1 MHKRY
6 PLPLLGC
13 IACLFACESNNSL
26 FRQLPSSQTGIT
38 FANTIAESDSL
49 NVIDYTYLYNG
60 GGVGVGDVN
69 NDGLDDVFFAG
80 NQVSSRLYL
89 NQGDLSFR
97 DITQSSGVSTTR
109 WATGVAM
116 VDINQDG
123 WLDIYVCV
131 ASKFGPAHSR
141 NYFFI
146 NQGADAP
153 GGEVTFLDQAE
164 RYGLADDGYSTQAAF
179 FDYDRDGDLDMY
191 LLTNGLEAFSQ
202 NNARPKKTNG
212 EGLSN
217 DKLYRNDTP
226 SPSSRGDTASPLEE
240 GRGVFTD
247 VTREAG
253 ILTEGYGLGITVNDI
268 NQDGWPDVY
277 VANDFITNDLL
288 WINNGRDPDG
298 YPTFTDRAADY
309 LKHQTHNGMGTDVA
323 DFNNDGRV
331 DIVVLDMLPE
341 DNFRQKMMFGKAN
354 EDRFQLNLRF
364 DYTPQYVR
372 NTLQLNNGRT
382 PRGEPSFSEIGQLAG
397 VSNTDWSWSA
407 LFADF
412 DNDGYR
418 DLLITNGYAKDVTD
432 LDYASYRASASQFG
446 TPEAKREK
454 AVQLTALLKE
464 AKVHNY
470 AFKNDGDLTFTD
482 VSEEWG
488 LTVPSFSNGT
498 AFADLDRDG
507 DLDVVTNNIND
518 EAFVYENT
526 LAQSPERNY
535 LRVALAGPRSNL
547 AGLQATVR
555 LRYDGQQQ
563 YHHHTVYRGYKSTV
577 ENTIHFGL
585 GAQASVDSIEI
596 TWPDGRYQLLQ
607 NVPANQILTVRHQ
620 DAVDTLPPPPPRPT
634 PLLTNVSQDIPLNY
648 RHREEDF
655 VDFKYEPL
663 LPRRYSQD
671 GPCLATGDING
682 DGADDF
688 YVGGAKRQP
697 GRFFVQQADGQF
709 VSQPLPGDSLY
720 EDLGAVLFDA
730 DQDGDPDL
738 YVVSGG
744 NEFPASHP
752 AYRDRFYRNDGGNF
766 TLDSVT
772 IPPITASG
780 SCVRAADYDQD
791 GDLDL
796 FVGGRLVPKQ
806 YPLPASS
813 YLLRNEG
820 GRFVDATPE
829 VAPDLTE
836 LGLVTDAQW
845 TDYNQDGALDL
856 VVVGEWMPITFFRQE
871 SGRFVNATPSTQLTH
886 TSGWWNC
893 LLAGDFDQDG
903 DPDYIVGNLGRNT
916 RYQASADEPLRM
928 YTKDYDEDGRID
940 PILTYYIMGQEYPA
954 AYRDALSDQ
963 MNPMRRRFSTYET
976 YANTTFDNLFT
987 TTELKGAYVLQAER
1001 LTTSYLENQGIGPD
1015 GYTTF
1020 TIRDMPMLTQTAPV
1034 HGMVA
1039 DDLNGDGHLDV
1050 LMVGNSY
1057 APDVH
1062 VGRYD
1067 AFIGQ
1072 ALLGDGTGQFRPLSL
1087 EESGFYVD
1095 TDAKDIIRLHR
1106 NGKPAWVVASNNDSL
1121 RVFMKTLISGL

>member
-1 MHKRY
+1 MRTHR
-6 PLPLLGC
+6 LLFLLGC
-13 IACLFACESNNSL
+13 ITCLLACESDNSL
-26 FRQLPSSQTGIT
+26 FHRLPASQTGIT
-38 FANTIAESDSL
+38 FANTIVENDSL

-69 NDGLDDVFFAG
+69 NDGLDDIFFAG

-89 NQGDLSFR
+89 NQGDFTFR
-97 DITQSSGVSTTR
+97 DVTQSSGVSTSR

-131 ASKFGPAHSR
+131 ASKFGAALSK

-153 GGEVTFLDQAE
+153 GDEVTFVDQAE

-179 FDYDRDGDLDMY
+179 FDYDHDGDLDMY
-191 LLTNGLEAFSQ
+191 LLTNGLEEFSQ
-202 NNARPKKTNG
+202 NNARPKKTQG

-217 DKLYRNDTP
+217 DKFYRNDTP
-226 SPSSRGDTASPLEE
+226 SDRPHQL
-240 GRGVFTD
+240 VFTD

-268 NQDGWPDVY
+268 NLDGWPDVY

-288 WINNGRDPDG
+288 WINNGDG
-298 YPTFTDRAADY
+298 SFTDRAADY

-323 DFNNDGRV
+323 DFNNDGLV

-341 DNFRQKMMFGKAN
+341 DNFRQKMMFGKPN

-372 NTLQLNNGRT
+372 NTLQLNNGFT
-382 PRGEPSFSEIGQLAG
+382 PEGEPSFSEIGQLAG

-432 LDYASYRASASQFG
+432 MDYASYRASASQFG
-446 TPEAKREK
+446 TAEAKREK
-454 AVQLTALLKE
+454 AVQLAALLKE

-470 AFKNDGDLTFTD
+470 VFKNDGDLTFTD
-482 VSEEWG
+482 VSEAWG
-488 LTVPSFSNGT
+488 LTTPSFSNGT
-498 AFADLDRDG
+498 AFADLDQDG

-526 LAQSPERNY
+526 LEKSPENNY
-535 LRVALAGPRSNL
+535 LRIALSGPPNNP

-555 LRYDGQQQ
+555 LRHDGQQQ

-585 GAQASVDSIEI
+585 GAHTLVDSVEI
-596 TWPDGRYQLLQ
+596 TWPDGRYQLLR
-607 NVPANQILTVRHQ
+607 NVPANQTITLRYE
-620 DAVDTLPPPPPRPT
+620 DAVDSPPPPARRPT
-634 PLLTNVSQDIPLNY
+634 PLLTNVSGELQLNY
-648 RHREEDF
+648 QHQEEDF

-671 GPCLATGDING
+671 GPCLTSGDING

-697 GRFFVQQADGQF
+697 GRFYVQQADGQF
-709 VSQPLPGDSLY
+709 ISQTLPGDSLY
-720 EDLGAVLFDA
+720 EDLGALLFDA

-744 NEFPASHP
+744 NEFPANDP
-752 AYRDRFYRNDGGNF
+752 AYRDRFYRNDGQGNF
-766 TLDSVT
+766 TPDSSV
-772 IPPITASG
+772 IPATAASG

-796 FVGGRLVPKQ
+796 FVGGRIVPKR

-813 YLLRNEG
+813 CVLRNEG
-820 GRFVDATPE
+820 GRFVDVTQK
-829 VAPDLTE
+829 VAPTLTE

-845 TDYNQDGALDL
+845 TDYNQDGTLDL
-856 VVVGEWMPITFFRQE
+856 VVVGEWMPITFFRNEDGQ
-871 SGRFVNATPSTQLTH
+871 FVKATELTH
-886 TSGWWNC
+886 TTGWWNC
-893 LLAGDFDQDG
+893 LLAGDFDEDG
-903 DPDYIVGNLGRNT
+903 DPDYIVGNLGLNS
-916 RYQASADEPLRM
+916 RYHASADEPLRL
-928 YTKDYDEDGRID
+928 YTKDYDQDGRID
-940 PILTYYIMGQEYPA
+940 PILTYYIMGEEYPA

-963 MNPMRRRFSTYET
+963 MNPMRRRFPKYET
-976 YANTTFDNLFT
+976 YATTTFDELFT
-987 TTELKGAYVLQAER
+987 TTELEGAYVLEAER
-1001 LTTSYLENQGIGPD
+1001 LTTSYLENQGNGLD
-1015 GYTTF
+1015 GYPTF
-1020 TIRDMPMLTQTAPV
+1020 TIRDMPTITQIAPV
-1034 HGMVA
+1034 HRMIT
-1039 DDLNGDGHLDV
+1039 DDLNGDGHPDV

-1057 APDVH
+1057 APDMH

-1072 ALLGDGTGQFRPLSL
+1072 ALLGDGTGQFRPLTLS
-1087 EESGFYVD
+1087 ESGFYVD
-1095 TDAKDIIRLHR
+1095 TDAKDIIRLNR
-1106 NGKPAWVVASNNDSL
+1106 NGKPTWVVASNDDSL
-1121 RVFMKTLISGL
+1121 RVLTKNPAKANGQEVANK

>member
-1 MHKRY
+1 MFHR
-6 PLPLLGC
+6 LP
-13 IACLFACESNNSL
+13 A
-26 FRQLPSSQTGIT
+26 SQTGIT
-38 FANTIAESDSL
+38 FANTIVENDSL

-69 NDGLDDVFFAG
+69 NDGLDDIFFAG

-89 NQGDLSFR
+89 NQGDFTFR
-97 DITQSSGVSTTR
+97 DVTQSSGMSTSR

-131 ASKFGPAHSR
+131 ASKFGAALSK

-153 GGEVTFLDQAE
+153 GDEVTFVDQAE

-179 FDYDRDGDLDMY
+179 FDYDHDGDLDMY
-191 LLTNGLEAFSQ
+191 LLTNGLEEFSQ
-202 NNARPKKTNG
+202 NNARPKKTQG

-217 DKLYRNDTP
+217 DKFYRNDTP
-226 SPSSRGDTASPLEE
+226 SDRPHQL
-240 GRGVFTD
+240 VFTD

-268 NQDGWPDVY
+268 NLDGWPDVY

-288 WINNGRDPDG
+288 WINNGDG
-298 YPTFTDRAADY
+298 SFTDRAADY

-323 DFNNDGRV
+323 DFNNDGLV
-331 DIVVLDMLPE
+331 DIVVLNMLPE
-341 DNFRQKMMFGKAN
+341 DNFRQKMMFGKPN

-372 NTLQLNNGRT
+372 NTLQLNNGFT
-382 PRGEPSFSEIGQLAG
+382 PEGEPSFSEIGQLAG

-432 LDYASYRASASQFG
+432 MDYASYRASASQFG
-446 TPEAKREK
+446 TAEAKREK
-454 AVQLTALLKE
+454 AVQLAALLKE

-470 AFKNDGDLTFTD
+470 VFKNDGDLTFTD
-482 VSEEWG
+482 VSEAWG
-488 LTVPSFSNGT
+488 LTTPSFSNGT
-498 AFADLDRDG
+498 AFADLDQDG

-526 LAQSPERNY
+526 LEKSPENNY
-535 LRVALAGPRSNL
+535 LRIALSGPPNNP

-555 LRYDGQQQ
+555 LRHDGQQQ

-585 GAQASVDSIEI
+585 GAHTLVDSVEI
-596 TWPDGRYQLLQ
+596 TWPDGRYQLLR
-607 NVPANQILTVRHQ
+607 NVPANQTITLRYE
-620 DAVDTLPPPPPRPT
+620 DAVDSPPPPARRPT
-634 PLLTNVSQDIPLNY
+634 PLLTNVSGELQLNY
-648 RHREEDF
+648 QHQEEDF

-671 GPCLATGDING
+671 GPCLTSGDING

-697 GRFFVQQADGQF
+697 GRFYVQQADGQF
-709 VSQPLPGDSLY
+709 ISQTLPGDSLY
-720 EDLGAVLFDA
+720 EDLGALLFDA

-744 NEFPASHP
+744 NEFPANDP
-752 AYRDRFYRNDGGNF
+752 AYRDRFYRNDGQGNF
-766 TLDSVT
+766 TPDSSV
-772 IPPITASG
+772 IPATAASG

-796 FVGGRLVPKQ
+796 FVGGRIVPKR

-813 YLLRNEG
+813 CVLRNEG
-820 GRFVDATPE
+820 GRFVDVTQK
-829 VAPDLTE
+829 VAPTLTE

-845 TDYNQDGALDL
+845 TDYNQDGTLDL
-856 VVVGEWMPITFFRQE
+856 VVVGEWMPITFFRNEDGQ
-871 SGRFVNATPSTQLTH
+871 FVKATELTH
-886 TSGWWNC
+886 TTGWWNC
-893 LLAGDFDQDG
+893 LLAGDFDEDG
-903 DPDYIVGNLGRNT
+903 DPDYIVGNLGLNS
-916 RYQASADEPLRM
+916 RYHASADEPLRLH
-928 YTKDYDEDGRID
+928 TKDYDQDGRIN
-940 PILTYYIMGQEYPA
+940 PILTYYIMGEEYPA

-963 MNPMRRRFSTYET
+963 MNPMRRRFPKYET
-976 YANTTFDNLFT
+976 YANTTFDELFT
-987 TTELKGAYVLQAER
+987 TTELEGTYVLEAER
-1001 LTTSYLENQGIGPD
+1001 LTTSYLENQGNGPD
-1015 GYTTF
+1015 GYPTF
-1020 TIRDMPMLTQTAPV
+1020 TVRDMPTITQIAPV
-1034 HGMVA
+1034 HRMIT
-1039 DDLNGDGHLDV
+1039 DDLNDDGHPDV

-1072 ALLGDGTGQFRPLSL
+1072 ALLGDGTGQFRPLTLS
-1087 EESGFYVD
+1087 ESGFYVD
-1095 TDAKDIIRLHR
+1095 TDAKDIIRLNR
-1106 NGKPAWVVASNNDSL
+1106 NGKPTWVVASNDDSL
-1121 RVFMKTLISGL
+1121 RVLVKTPAKANGQEVANK

>member
-1 MHKRY
+1 M
-6 PLPLLGC
+6 
-13 IACLFACESNNSL
+13 
-26 FRQLPSSQTGIT
+26 PSSQSGIT
-38 FANTIAESDSL
+38 FANTIVESDSL

-89 NQGDLSFR
+89 NQGDLAFR
-97 DITQSSGVSTTR
+97 DVTQSSGVSTSR
-109 WATGVAM
+109 WATGVSM
-116 VDINQDG
+116 VDINHDG

-131 ASKFGPAHSR
+131 ASKFGASQSK

-146 NQGADAP
+146 NQGAAAP
-153 GGEVTFLDQAE
+153 GKDVTFIDQAA

-179 FDYDRDGDLDMY
+179 FDYDRDGDLDVY
-191 LLTNGLEAFSQ
+191 LLTNGLETFSQ
-202 NNARPKKTNG
+202 NNARPKKING

-217 DKLYRNDTP
+217 DKFYRNDS
-226 SPSSRGDTASPLEE
+226 SPSQPNEIS
-240 GRGVFTD
+240 FTD

-277 VANDFITNDLL
+277 VANDFVTNDLL
-288 WINNGRDPDG
+288 WINNGDSTGRH
-298 YPTFTDRAADY
+298 PTFTDRAADY

-323 DFNNDGRV
+323 DFNNDGLV

-364 DYTPQYVR
+364 GYTPQYVR
-372 NTLQLNNGRT
+372 NTLQLNNGFT
-382 PRGEPSFSEIGQLAG
+382 PQGDPSFSEIGQLAG

-432 LDYASYRASASQFG
+432 MDYASYRTSASQFG
-446 TPEAKREK
+446 TAESKREK
-454 AVQLTALLKE
+454 AVQLAALLKE

-470 AFKNDGDLTFTD
+470 AFQNQGDLTFTN
-482 VSEEWG
+482 VSEAWG
-488 LTVPSFSNGT
+488 LTTPSFSNGT
-498 AFADLDRDG
+498 AFADLDQDG
-507 DLDVVTNNIND
+507 DLDVVTNNVND

-526 LAQSPERNY
+526 LEQSPERNY
-535 LRVALAGPRSNL
+535 LRIGLVGPTNNR

-555 LRYDGQQQ
+555 LHYGEEQQ
-563 YHHHTVYRGYKSTV
+563 YHHHSVVRGYKSTV

-585 GAQASVDSIEI
+585 GAHASVDSVEI
-596 TWPDGRYQLLQ
+596 TWPDGEYQLLQ
-607 NVPANQILTVRHQ
+607 NVPANQILTFRHE
-620 DAVDTLPPPPPRPT
+620 DAAASPPPPAPRPT
-634 PLLTNVSQDIPLNY
+634 PLLTDVSNDLSLDYQ
-648 RHREEDF
+648 HQEEDF

-688 YVGGAKRQP
+688 YVGGARGQP
-697 GRFFVQQADGQF
+697 GRLFVQQVDGQF
-709 VSQPLPGDSLY
+709 VGQALPGDSLY

-744 NEFPASHP
+744 NEFMANHP
-752 AYRDRFYRNDGGNF
+752 AYRDRFYRNDGLGNF
-766 TLDSVT
+766 ALDSLA
-772 IPPITASG
+772 IPAITASG
-780 SCVRAADYDQD
+780 SCVRAGDYDQD

-796 FVGGRLVPKQ
+796 FVGSRLVPMQ

-813 YLLRNEG
+813 YILRNEG
-820 GRFVDATPE
+820 GRFVDATQE
-829 VAPDLTE
+829 IAPDLTE
-836 LGLVTDAQW
+836 IGLVTDAQW
-845 TDYNQDGALDL
+845 TDYDQDGALNL
-856 VVVGEWMPITFFRQE
+856 MVVGEWMPITFFRQE
-871 SGRFVNATPSTQLTH
+871 GGRFSNATQSTQLAY

-893 LLAGDFDQDG
+893 LLASDFDQDG
-903 DPDYIVGNLGRNT
+903 DPDYIVGNLGRNS
-916 RYQASADEPLRM
+916 RYHASADEPLRV
-928 YTKDYDEDGRID
+928 YTKDYDQDGRID
-940 PILTYYIMGQEYPA
+940 PILTYYIMGKEYPA

-963 MNPMRRRFSTYET
+963 MNMMRRRFSTYET
-976 YANTTFDNLFT
+976 YANTTFDELFT
-987 TTELKGAYVLQAER
+987 TTELEGAYVLEAER
-1001 LTTSYLENQGIGPD
+1001 LTTSYLENQGNGPD
-1015 GYTTF
+1015 GYPTF
-1020 TIRDMPMLTQTAPV
+1020 TIREMPTLTQTAPV
-1034 HGMVA
+1034 HRLVA

-1057 APDVH
+1057 APDAH

-1072 ALLGDGTGQFRPLSL
+1072 ALRGDGAGHFRPLSL

-1095 TDAKDIIRLHR
+1095 TDAKDIIRLNR
-1106 NGKPAWVVASNNDSL
+1106 NGRPAWVVASNNDSL
-1121 RVFMKTLISGL
+1121 SVFVKTLDLPNNDRMIGKLD

>member
-1 MHKRY
+1 MRKHC
-6 PLPLLGC
+6 LLFLLGFFTF
-13 IACLFACESNNSL
+13 LVACEPSDPL
-26 FRQLPSSQTGIT
+26 FRQVSSSQSGIT
-38 FANTIAESDSL
+38 FSNTIVESDSF

-69 NDGLDDVFFAG
+69 NDGLDDIFFAG

-89 NQGDLSFR
+89 NRGNLTFR
-97 DITQSSGVSTTR
+97 DITQSAGVETSR

-131 ASKFGPAHSR
+131 ASKFGPTHSK
-141 NYFFI
+141 NYLFI
-146 NQGADAP
+146 NQRANANGQ
-153 GGEVTFLDQAE
+153 EVTFIDQAD

-179 FDYDRDGDLDMY
+179 FDYDHDGDLDMY
-191 LLTNGLEAFSQ
+191 LLTNGLEEFSQ
-202 NNARPKKTNG
+202 NNARPKKTQG

-226 SPSSRGDTASPLEE
+226 LGG

-253 ILTEGYGLGITVNDI
+253 ILTEGYGLGITVNDV
-268 NQDGWPDVY
+268 NLDGWPDVY

-288 WINNGRDPDG
+288 WINNGDG
-298 YPTFTDRAADY
+298 TFSDRAADY
-309 LKHQTHNGMGTDVA
+309 LKHQTHNGMGTDIA
-323 DFNNDGRV
+323 DFNNDGLV
-331 DIVVLDMLPE
+331 DIMVLDMLPE
-341 DNFRQKMMFGKAN
+341 DNFRQKMMFGKPN
-354 EDRFQLNLRF
+354 EDRFALTLRYG
-364 DYTPQYVR
+364 YTPQYVR
-372 NTLQLNNGRT
+372 NTLQLNNGFT
-382 PRGEPSFSEIGQLAG
+382 PQGDPSFSEIGQLAG

-432 LDYASYRASASQFG
+432 MDYASYRASASQFG
-446 TPEAKREK
+446 TAEAKREK
-454 AVQLTALLKE
+454 AVKLAALLKE

-470 AFKNDGDLTFTD
+470 AFRNNRDLTFTD
-482 VSEEWG
+482 VSEDWG
-488 LTVPSFSNGT
+488 MTVPSFSNGT
-498 AFADLDRDG
+498 AFADLDNDG
-507 DLDVVTNNIND
+507 DLDVVMNNIND

-526 LAQSPERNY
+526 LKASPERNY
-535 LRVALAGPRSNL
+535 LRVALAGPPGNQT
-547 AGLQATVR
+547 GLQATVR
-555 LRYDGQQQ
+555 LRYDQQQQ

-585 GAQASVDSIEI
+585 GAHASVDSVEV
-596 TWPDGRYQLLQ
+596 TWPDGRYQLLK
-607 NVPANQILTVRHQ
+607 NVPANQTITVRYE
-620 DAVDTLPPPPPRPT
+620 DAIDTPPAPPPHPT
-634 PLLTNVSQDIPLNY
+634 PLLANVSSALSLDYQ
-648 RHREEDF
+648 HREEDF

-697 GRFFVQQADGQF
+697 GQFFVQQADGQF
-709 VSQPLPGDSLY
+709 VERTLPGDSIY
-720 EDLGAVLFDA
+720 EDLGGLLFDA
-730 DQDGDPDL
+730 DQDGDQDL

-744 NEFPASHP
+744 NEFVANDP
-752 AYRDRFYRNDGGNF
+752 AYRDRFYRNDGQGNF
-766 TLDSVT
+766 TPDSSA
-772 IPPITASG
+772 IPAITASG

-796 FVGGRLVPKQ
+796 FVGSRLVPKR

-813 YLLRNEG
+813 YVLRNEG
-820 GRFVDATPE
+820 GRFVDVTAQI
-829 VAPDLTE
+829 APDLIE

-845 TDYNQDGALDL
+845 TDYDQDGAIDL
-856 VVVGEWMPITFFRQE
+856 LVVGEWMPITFFRNEGGQ
-871 SGRFVNATPSTQLTH
+871 FANAIRLAH
-886 TSGWWNC
+886 TTGWWNC
-893 LLAGDFDQDG
+893 LLTGDFDQDG
-903 DPDYIVGNLGRNT
+903 DPDYIVGNLGLNT
-916 RYQASADEPLRM
+916 RYHASDDEPLRV
-928 YTKDYDEDGRID
+928 YTKDYDQDGRID
-940 PILTYYIMGQEYPA
+940 PVLTYYIMGEEYPA

-963 MNPMRRRFSTYET
+963 MNPMRRRFPKYET
-976 YANTTFDNLFT
+976 YATTTFDKLFT
-987 TTELKGAYVLQAER
+987 TTELEGAYVLEAEC
-1001 LTTSYLENQGIGPD
+1001 LTTSYLENQSD
-1015 GYTTF
+1015 GTF
-1020 TIRDMPMLTQTAPV
+1020 AVRDMPLITQTAPV
-1034 HGMVA
+1034 HHMIT

-1067 AFIGQ
+1067 AFVGQ
-1072 ALLGDGTGQFRPLSL
+1072 ALLGDGTGQFRPLTL
-1087 EESGFYVD
+1087 GESGFHVD
-1095 TDAKDIIRLHR
+1095 TDAKDIIQLKR

-1121 RVFMKTLISGL
+1121 RVFIKNPAAADRSAVANK

>member
-1 MHKRY
+1 MRKRH
-6 PLPLLGC
+6 LPLLGC
-13 IACLFACESNNSL
+13 FVFLFACDPTAPL
-26 FRQLPSSQTGIT
+26 FRQVSSSQSGIT
-38 FANTIAESDSL
+38 FFNTIVESDSF

-69 NDGLDDVFFAG
+69 NDGLDDIFFAG

-89 NQGDLSFR
+89 NQGNLTFQ
-97 DITQSSGVSTTR
+97 DITQSSGVETKR

-131 ASKFGPAHSR
+131 ASKFGPTQSK
-141 NYFFI
+141 NYLFM

-153 GGEVTFLDQAE
+153 GKEVSFVDQAE
-164 RYGLADDGYSTQAAF
+164 AYGLADSAYSTQAAF
-179 FDYDRDGDLDMY
+179 FDYDHDGDLDVY
-191 LLTNGLEAFSQ
+191 LLTNGLEEFSQ
-202 NNARPKKTNG
+202 NNARPKKTQG

-217 DKLYRNDTP
+217 DKLYRNP
-226 SPSSRGDTASPLEE
+226 GSSPGQAIKPF
-240 GRGVFTD
+240 VD

-253 ILTEGYGLGITVNDI
+253 ILTEGYGLGITVNDV
-268 NQDGWPDVY
+268 NLDGWPDVY

-288 WINNGRDPDG
+288 WINNGDG
-298 YPTFTDRAADY
+298 TFSDRAADY
-309 LKHQTHNGMGTDVA
+309 LKHQTHNGMGTDIA
-323 DFNNDGRV
+323 DFNNDGLV
-331 DIVVLDMLPE
+331 DIMVLDMLPE
-341 DNFRQKMMFGKAN
+341 DNFRQKMMFGKPN
-354 EDRFQLNLRF
+354 EDRFALTLRYG
-364 DYTPQYVR
+364 YTPQYVR
-372 NTLQLNNGRT
+372 NTLQLNNGFT
-382 PRGEPSFSEIGQLAG
+382 PQGDPSFSEIGQLAG

-432 LDYASYRASASQFG
+432 MDYASYRASASQFG
-446 TPEAKREK
+446 TAEAKREK
-454 AVQLTALLKE
+454 AVKLAALLKE

-470 AFKNDGDLTFTD
+470 AFRNNRDLTFTD
-482 VSEEWG
+482 VSEDWG
-488 LTVPSFSNGT
+488 MTVPSFSNGT
-498 AFADLDRDG
+498 AFADLDNDG
-507 DLDVVTNNIND
+507 DLDVVMNNIND

-526 LAQSPERNY
+526 LETSPEHNH
-535 LRVALAGPRSNL
+535 LRIALTGPPGNR

-555 LRYDGQQQ
+555 LRYQRQQQ
-563 YHHHTVYRGYKSTV
+563 YHHHTVYRGYKSTI

-585 GAQASVDSIEI
+585 GAHASVDSVEV
-596 TWPDGRYQLLQ
+596 TWPDGRYQLLG
-607 NVPANQILTVRHQ
+607 NVPANQTITVRYE
-620 DAVDTLPPPPPRPT
+620 DAIDTPPAPPPHPA
-634 PLLTNVSQDIPLNY
+634 PLLTNVSSALSLDYQ
-648 RHREEDF
+648 HREEDF

-709 VSQPLPGDSLY
+709 AGQTLPGDSIY

-744 NEFPASHP
+744 NEFPADDP
-752 AYRDRFYRNDGGNF
+752 AYRDRFYRNDGRGNF
-766 TLDSVT
+766 TVDSSA
-772 IPPITASG
+772 IPAITASG
-780 SCVRAADYDQD
+780 SCVRAGDYDQD

-796 FVGGRLVPKQ
+796 FVGSRLVPKQ

-813 YLLRNEG
+813 YVLRNEG
-820 GRFVDATPE
+820 GRFVDVTAQ
-829 VAPDLTE
+829 VAPELIE

-845 TDYNQDGALDL
+845 TDYDQDGALDL
-856 VVVGEWMPITFFRQE
+856 IVVGEWMPITFFRNEGSQFTDVTE
-871 SGRFVNATPSTQLTH
+871 STELAH

-893 LLAGDFDQDG
+893 VVAGDFDQDG
-903 DPDYIVGNLGRNT
+903 DPDYIVGNLGLNS
-916 RYQASADEPLRM
+916 RYHASADEPLRM
-928 YTKDYDEDGRID
+928 YTKDYDQDGRID
-940 PILTYYIMGQEYPA
+940 PVLTYYIMGEEYPA

-963 MNPMRRRFSTYET
+963 MNPMRRRFPKYET
-976 YANTTFDNLFT
+976 YATTTFDELFT
-987 TTELKGAYVLQAER
+987 TTELEGAYVLEAER
-1001 LTTSYLENQGIGPD
+1001 LTTSYLENQGNGPD
-1015 GYTTF
+1015 GHSTF
-1020 TIRDMPMLTQTAPV
+1020 IVRDMPLITQTAPV
-1034 HGMVA
+1034 HRMVT

-1072 ALLGDGTGQFRPLSL
+1072 ALLGDGTGQFHPLTL
-1087 EESGFYVD
+1087 GESGFYVD
-1095 TDAKDIIRLHR
+1095 TDAKDIIQLKR
-1106 NGKPAWVVASNNDSL
+1106 NGNFTWVVASNNDSL
-1121 RVFMKTLISGL
+1121 RVFMKNPAQANGQEVANK

>member
-1 MHKRY
+1 MHKHH
-6 PLPLLGC
+6 LPFLGC
-13 IACLFACESNNSL
+13 LVFLFACDPTTPL
-26 FRQLPSSQTGIT
+26 FRQVPSSQSGIT
-38 FANTIAESDSL
+38 FSNTIAENDSF

-69 NDGLDDVFFAG
+69 NDGLDDIFFAG

-89 NQGDLSFR
+89 NQGNLTFR
-97 DITQSSGVSTTR
+97 DVTQSSGVSTSR

-116 VDINQDG
+116 VDINHDG

-131 ASKFGPAHSR
+131 ASKFGPSLSR

-146 NQGADAP
+146 NQGANAP
-153 GGEVTFLDQAE
+153 GEEVTFVDQAE

-179 FDYDRDGDLDMY
+179 FDYDHDGDLDVY
-191 LLTNGLEAFSQ
+191 LLTNGLEEFSQ
-202 NNARPKKTNG
+202 NNARPKKTQG

-217 DKLYRNDTP
+217 DKFYRNDTP
-226 SPSSRGDTASPLEE
+226 LDRPQKL
-240 GRGVFTD
+240 VFTD
-247 VTREAG
+247 VTQEAG
-253 ILTEGYGLGITVNDI
+253 ILTEGYGLGITVNDV
-268 NQDGWPDVY
+268 NLDGWPDVY

-288 WINNGRDPDG
+288 WINNGDG
-298 YPTFTDRAADY
+298 SFTDRAADY
-309 LKHQTHNGMGTDVA
+309 LKHQTHNGMGTDIA
-323 DFNNDGRV
+323 DFNNDGLV
-331 DIVVLDMLPE
+331 DIMVLDMLPE
-341 DNFRQKMMFGKAN
+341 GNFRQKMMFGKPN
-354 EDRFQLNLRF
+354 EDRFALTLRF
-364 DYTPQYVR
+364 GYTPQYVR
-372 NTLQLNNGRT
+372 NTLQLNNGFT
-382 PRGEPSFSEIGQLAG
+382 SQGDPSFSEIGQLAG

-432 LDYASYRASASQFG
+432 MDYASYRASASQFG
-446 TPEAKREK
+446 TAEAKREK
-454 AVQLTALLKE
+454 AVQLAALLKE

-482 VSEEWG
+482 VSEDWG
-488 LTVPSFSNGT
+488 MTVPSFSNGT
-498 AFADLDRDG
+498 AFADLDNDG
-507 DLDVVTNNIND
+507 DLDVVMNNIND

-526 LAQSPERNY
+526 LERSPERNY
-535 LRVALAGPRSNL
+535 LRISLAGPSNNP
-547 AGLQATVR
+547 AGLQATLR
-555 LRYDGQQQ
+555 LRYEGRQQ

-585 GAQASVDSIEI
+585 GAHASVDSVEV
-596 TWPDGRYQLLQ
+596 TWPDGRYQLLKD
-607 NVPANQILTVRHQ
+607 VPANQTITVRYK
-620 DAVDTLPPPPPRPT
+620 DAIDTPPAPPPHPA
-634 PLLTNVSQDIPLNY
+634 PLLTNVSSTLSLDYQ
-648 RHREEDF
+648 HQEEDF

-671 GPCLATGDING
+671 GPCLAAGDING
-682 DGADDF
+682 DGIDDF
-688 YVGGAKRQP
+688 YVGGAKRQS
-697 GRFFVQQADGQF
+697 GHFFVQQADGQF
-709 VSQPLPGDSLY
+709 SKYALPGDSIY

-730 DQDGDPDL
+730 DQDNDLDL

-744 NEFPASHP
+744 NEFPAGDP
-752 AYRDRFYRNDGGNF
+752 AYRDRFYRNDGQGNF
-766 TLDSVT
+766 TPDSLA
-772 IPPITASG
+772 IPAITASG

-813 YLLRNEG
+813 YVLRNEG
-820 GRFVDATPE
+820 GRFVDVTQA
-829 VAPDLTE
+829 VAPNLIE

-845 TDYNQDGALDL
+845 TDYDQDGALDL
-856 VVVGEWMPITFFRQE
+856 LVVGEWMPITFFRNEGQ
-871 SGRFVNATPSTQLTH
+871 RFVDATGSTQLEFTA
-886 TSGWWNC
+886 GWWNC
-893 LLAGDFDQDG
+893 LLAGDFDEDG
-903 DPDYIVGNLGRNT
+903 DPDYIVGNLGLNS
-916 RYQASADEPLRM
+916 RYHASADEPLRV
-928 YTKDYDEDGRID
+928 YTKDYDQDGRID

-963 MNPMRRRFSTYET
+963 MNPMRRRFPKYET
-976 YANTTFDNLFT
+976 YATTTFDELFT
-987 TTELKGAYVLQAER
+987 TTELEGAYVLRAER
-1001 LTTSYLENQGIGPD
+1001 LTTSYLENRGNGPD
-1015 GYTTF
+1015 GHPTF
-1020 TIRDMPMLTQTAPV
+1020 TIRDMPLITQTAPV
-1034 HGMVA
+1034 HRMIT

-1072 ALLGDGTGQFRPLSL
+1072 ALLGDGTGQFRPLTL
-1087 EESGFYVD
+1087 GESGFHVD
-1095 TDAKDIIRLHR
+1095 TDVKDIIQLKR

-1121 RVFMKTLISGL
+1121 RVFIKNPVAADRSAVANK